1 MNILLVNDDG
11 IYSEGILT
19 LAKALMTGNEITLV
33 APQGQMSG
41 MGHSISYYGYVNYTE
56 LNILE
61 GARCFAV
68 NGTPAD
74 CVKIALNLIYDKKP
88 DLIISGIN
96 KGFNLGWDIFYSGT
110 VNAALEGAVQ
120 GIKSIA
126 ISQDYHLKN
135 FEFTSKFLVENLY
148 KLYEM
153 LPQDAQTVLNINVP
167 SDDKN
172 VLKGVKFSKV
182 GVKKYKES
190 YLFDEKYGYKLI
202 GVSEL
207 GDFNGKDD
215 DVYLYED
222 KYITVSAV
230 KNDWN
235 DYGYYDKFKKEDF
248 NI

>member
-148 KLYEM
+148 KLYEI

-190 YLFDEKYGYKLI
+190 YLFDEKYGYKLR